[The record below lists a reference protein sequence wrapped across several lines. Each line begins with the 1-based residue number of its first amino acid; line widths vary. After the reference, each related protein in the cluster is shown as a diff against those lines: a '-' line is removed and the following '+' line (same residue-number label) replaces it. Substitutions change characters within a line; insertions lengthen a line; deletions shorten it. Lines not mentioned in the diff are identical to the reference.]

1 MSPRSEVVFCLFLL
15 FAFTLTASAQR
26 GQSPAPPSASPTS
39 STPAGAASEMSGVP
53 MHGTGGNGSVQ
64 VSVVDDK
71 NARLDRV
78 AVVKLSQEGTKFTT
92 WQPEKNGPVTFDEL
106 GPGKYEFEVSAL
118 GYLTSKKDFE
128 LNNASKP
135 VHLDVVLRADPDAV
149 EFSGADPSLSSK
161 AAKETEKGITDLKAG
176 NMKDAQKH
184 LENAVKDSP
193 TSAHANFLAGYAC
206 FQQNNVDQAQ
216 TYLAKA
222 VSLDPHQVEA
232 LNLQGRIDL
241 SKKDYAAAK
250 TTMEQAVAAAPDNGT
265 SHALLADVYLND
277 KDYKNAL
284 AQADLALD
292 KGKSHASNA
301 QIVRG
306 QALANTGHTD
316 DAIAALK
323 LYLESAPDSTAA
335 PQVKQWIDIL
345 QQRAA
350 NAPAAQ
356 PAKQ

>member
-15 FAFTLTASAQR
+15 FAVTLSASAQ
-26 GQSPAPPSASPTS
+26 QPTSPSPAGVAST
-39 STPAGAASEMSGVP
+39 MSGTP
-53 MHGTGGNGSVQ
+53 MHGSGGNLSIQ

-71 NARLDRV
+71 NSRLDRV

-92 WQPEKNGPVTFDEL
+92 WQPEKGSAVTFDEL
-106 GPGKYEFEVSAL
+106 GPGKYDFEISAL
-118 GYLTSKKDFE
+118 GYLTAKKDVE

-149 EFSGADPSLSSK
+149 EFSGSDPSLSPK
-161 AAKETEKGITDLKAG
+161 AAKETEKGITDLKGG

-184 LENAVKDSP
+184 LENAVKESP

-232 LNLQGRIDL
+232 LNLQARIDL
-241 SKKDYAAAK
+241 SKKDYASAK
-250 TTMEQAVAAAPDNGT
+250 TAMEQAVAASPDNAT
-265 SHALLADVYLND
+265 SHGLLADVYLNE

-301 QIVRG
+301 QLVRG

-323 LYLESAPDSTAA
+323 LYLDSAPDSTAA

-345 QQRAA
+345 QQRSA
-350 NAPAAQ
+350 NSPAPTAAQ
-356 PAKQ
+356 PPKQ